1 VPYELFIEIIFMSS
15 KNKKTNKKQLP
26 SSKTHASIQS
36 HEYETMSQVQNRYGN
51 GRKKSGSDGSRGNE
65 GFSNH

>member
-1 VPYELFIEIIFMSS
+1 MRNRNIKTNRKKSSS
-15 KNKKTNKKQLP
+15 KRKDD
-26 SSKTHASIQS
+26 AIQS
-36 HEYETMSQVQNRYGN
+36 HEYETMSQIQNRYGN

>member
-1 VPYELFIEIIFMSS
+1 MRSKNTKTGKKINSS
-15 KNKKTNKKQLP
+15 KKKNT
-26 SSKTHASIQS
+26 STQS

-51 GRKKSGSDGSRGNE
+51 GRQKAGSDGSGNN

>member
-1 VPYELFIEIIFMSS
+1 MRNRNIKADRKKSSS
-15 KNKKTNKKQLP
+15 KRKDDP
-26 SSKTHASIQS
+26 IQS
-36 HEYETMSQVQNRYGN
+36 HEYETMSQIQNRYGN

>member
-1 VPYELFIEIIFMSS
+1 MRS
-15 KNKKTNKKQLP
+15 KNTKTGKKINSGKKKNT
-26 SSKTHASIQS
+26 SVQS

-51 GRKKSGSDGSRGNE
+51 GRQKNGSDGGSGND